1 MYLKLLN
8 CIKHYSF
15 VNMYTYIH
23 TVLHCCFLCLLRS
36 RLLRCLGTV
45 YNLEVVQGYIAEEE
59 FVNMYINWTGKKAGH
74 SDWGSLSTENVCT
87 LKGEKLYV
95 IFD

>member
-1 MYLKLLN
+1 MLPRQRDSTTTQKYPV
-8 CIKHYSF
+8 SAE
-15 VNMYTYIH
+15 
-23 TVLHCCFLCLLRS
+23 S

-87 LKGEKLYV
+87 LKGAALSTAV
-95 IFD
+95 ILHS